1 MCSPRALYPM
11 ITISKAKMKTIAKQQ
26 HKMKKPEKADS
37 FLKSGMSRRGDMSVI
52 MTKL

>member
-11 ITISKAKMKTIAKQQ
+11 ITISNAKMKTIARQQ

-37 FLKSGMSRRGDMSVI
+37 FLKSGMSRRGDMRVI

>member
-1 MCSPRALYPM
+1 MGSPRALYPM

-26 HKMKKPEKADS
+26 HKMKKPEKAES
-37 FLKSGMSRRGDMSVI
+37 FLKSGMSKRGDMRVI